1 MASEIR
7 VDKINSLSGIGT
19 VSLSPTGVD
28 ISGIT
33 TAETL
38 KVTTGIVTTLTATT
52 GIVTTLTTNTAKV
65 GAAVTITE
73 SGIFATGVCT
83 ATTFKGDGSQLSN
96 ITSTTINNNA
106 DNRLITGS
114 GTANTLEAESL
125 LTYTPNT
132 QLVIQGTG
140 EGGPHVYRD
149 GGQGPDIAFYASN
162 GTIASPTASVN
173 GHSTGNINFAGYDG
187 SAYHRRASINGQVD
201 GSVVDGS
208 DTIPTAL
215 YFRTGTTSAVERLR
229 IGSDGHTIPG
239 ADNTYDLGS
248 TSKRWRNVY
257 TTDLKLSNEGSKNDV
272 DGTWGNYTIQEGE
285 DELFLINNR
294 NGKKYKFNLTEVS

>member
-7 VDKINSLSGIGT
+7 VDKINSLSGVGT

-33 TAETL
+33 TAATL
-38 KVTTGIVTTLTATT
+38 KATTGIVTTLTATT

-83 ATTFKGDGSQLSN
+83 ATSFVGNGANLTG
-96 ITSTTINNNA
+96 ITQTTINNNA
-106 DNRLITGS
+106 NNRLITGS

-125 LTYTPNT
+125 LTYSPNT
-132 QLVIQGTG
+132 QLEIKGTG
-140 EGGPHVYRD
+140 ESGPHLYRD
-149 GGQGPDIAFYASN
+149 SGNAPDIRFFTSN
-162 GTIASPTASVN
+162 GTIASPSASVATN
-173 GHSTGNINFAGYDG
+173 SAGNINFGGYDG
-187 SAYHRRASINGQVD
+187 SAYHTRASINGQVD

-208 DTIPTAL
+208 DTIPIAIR
-215 YFRTGTTSAVERLR
+215 FRTGTTTPVERLR
-229 IGSDGHTIPG
+229 IGSDGHTVPG
-239 ADNTYDLGS
+239 ADNSYDLGS

-257 TTDLKLSNEGSKNDV
+257 TTDLKLSNEGSKNEV

-285 DELFLINNR
+285 SDLFLINNR
-294 NGKKYKFNLTEVS
+294 NGKKYKFMLQEVS

>member
-33 TAETL
+33 TAATL
-38 KVTTGIVTTLTATT
+38 KATTGIVTTLTATTLKATTGIVTTLTATT

-96 ITSTTINNNA
+96 ITSVGGATGVDFNDDVKVRFGASNDLQLYHDSSANKSKIETTAGGNLDIGSTHNA
-106 DNRLITGS
+106 DVQIKTN
-114 GTANTLEAESL
+114 
-125 LTYTPNT
+125 
-132 QLVIQGTG
+132 
-140 EGGPHVYRD
+140 
-149 GGQGPDIAFYASN
+149 
-162 GTIASPTASVN
+162 SVN
-173 GHSTGNINFAGYDG
+173 RFNFGAAGFAPLAND
-187 SAYHRRASINGQVD
+187 
-201 GSVVDGS
+201 
-208 DTIPTAL
+208 
-215 YFRTGTTSAVERLR
+215 
-229 IGSDGHTIPG
+229 
-239 ADNTYDLGS
+239 TYDLGS
-248 TSKRWRNVY
+248 TTNRWQNVY
-257 TTDLKLSNEGSKNDV
+257 TTDLQLSNEGKTNDV

-285 DELFLINNR
+285 SDLFLINNR
-294 NGKKYKFNLTEVS
+294 NGKKYKFMLQEVS